1 MAFLEKSKQ
10 SPGDK
15 SLFNDMRR
23 SDIIATLIL
32 GEIAAWLLI
41 SVIKG
46 LISPE
51 FYDRINTILFV
62 GLPIVFPILCLV
74 FLYIA
79 FWIGRKAE
87 TIRQA
92 AKFVLVGGLN
102 TLVDWG
108 VLSFLIFIFRDSLGI
123 DSYDVILTIFS
134 VTLVYYSLF
143 KGISFIIATTNSYI
157 WNKFWTFKR
166 RTTEKVTKEFLQFF
180 IVSVIGFLI
189 NVGIASAVF
198 KFISPAASL
207 NIDQW
212 AIISA
217 AIATVVSMIWNFLGY
232 KFIVFEKRASA

>member
-1 MAFLEKSKQ
+1 MK
-10 SPGDK
+10 
-15 SLFNDMRR
+15 R

-41 SVIKG
+41 AVVRG
-46 LISPE
+46 LLSPE
-51 FYDRINTILFV
+51 FYAKISSILFV

-79 FWIGRKAE
+79 FWIGKKIE

-108 VLSFLIFIFRDSLGI
+108 VLSLLIFVFRDAFKIG
-123 DSYDVILTIFS
+123 SYDVILTIFS
-134 VTLVYYSLF
+134 VTIVYYSLF

-166 RTTEKVTKEFLQFF
+166 KTSETVTKEFLQFF

-189 NVGIASAVF
+189 NVGIASIIF
-198 KFISPAASL
+198 KFISPVAGFNA
-207 NIDQW
+207 DQW

-217 AIATVVSMIWNFLGY
+217 AIATAVSMIWNFLGY
-232 KFIVFEKRASA
+232 KFIVFEKKNDQSGNLQKV